1 MNPQQPQQP
10 VQQPTQQP
18 QQPVQEPIQQQPVQQ
33 PMPQQQVLVEEE
45 RGSVFKGIIKFL
57 LGLVIVA
64 MIGGLVLLVL
74 WLIRF
79 ATAKGYLF

>member
-1 MNPQQPQQP
+1 MNPQQPTQEP
-10 VQQPTQQP
+10 VQQPT
-18 QQPVQEPIQQQPVQQ
+18 QEPIQQQPVQQ
-33 PMPQQQVLVEEE
+33 PMQQQVLVEEE

-57 LGLVIVA
+57 LGLLIVA